1 MPSGPKPL
9 RIVCPNF
16 SHDEVDALR
25 SLVGLLR
32 PYLKHAWL
40 VEEGD
45 RGEVCFVNLDA
56 ATARLPVAH
65 GMRVV
70 GCSLRPRLHA
80 QGTLHRPLRV
90 PEILA
95 VLSDVATAHAAEGT
109 SASATQDITYRY
121 RLRAWPIGFERWQK
135 PWWFVLAA
143 IAHAE
148 HTVEEIAER
157 TGVPMRD
164 VHECLSALVRL
175 DAVDRLA
182 QRLAGANA
190 APPRGSWRSLVL
202 RVGQALGF
210 A

>member
-16 SHDEVDALR
+16 SNDEVDALR

-32 PYLKHAWL
+32 PYLKHVWL
-40 VEEGD
+40 VEESD
-45 RGEVCFVNLDA
+45 RGDVCFVNLDA
-56 ATARLPVAH
+56 AATHLPIAH
-65 GMRVV
+65 DMRVV

-80 QGTLHRPLRV
+80 QGTIHRPLRV

-95 VLSDVATAHAAEGT
+95 VLSDVATARAGEGT

-182 QRLAGANA
+182 QRLAGTSAM
-190 APPRGSWRSLVL
+190 PPRGSWRSLVL

>member
-1 MPSGPKPL
+1 MPSDPKPL

-32 PYLKHAWL
+32 PYLKHVWL

-45 RGEVCFVNLDA
+45 RGDVCFVNLDSA
-56 ATARLPVAH
+56 DSRIPATDDQ
-65 GMRVV
+65 RVI

-80 QGTLHRPLRV
+80 QGTIHRPLRV
-90 PEILA
+90 PEMLA
-95 VLSDVATAHAAEGT
+95 VLSDVATAHAAERTST
-109 SASATQDITYRY
+109 SAAQDLTYRY

-143 IAHAE
+143 IAQAE

-157 TGVPMRD
+157 TGVPLRD
-164 VHECLSALVRL
+164 VHECLSTLVRL

-190 APPRGSWRSLVL
+190 MPPRGSWRSLVL